1 MAYPPD
7 TAAVSA
13 SAAFE
18 TQGTVPLVQCTYY
31 RRSFIHPRRLPLPR
45 STELARPG
53 LCVTVLWLPL
63 LFPDSNISYSLE
75 CSRSVSLVCKARA
88 QPPAH
93 VICGSGVNPA
103 LKSILCSTSIG
114 HLQLFEVELYACLGL
129 RRVVRPGQFI

>member
-1 MAYPPD
+1 MSYPPD
-7 TAAVSA
+7 TAAV

-93 VICGSGVNPA
+93 VICGSGVNSA
-103 LKSILCSTSIG
+103 LKSILD
-114 HLQLFEVELYACLGL
+114 LYWSPAA
-129 RRVVRPGQFI
+129 F